1 MLTFSMFAR
10 NFAIAEEYVKTRIHP
25 EDLLGVLRKE

>member
-1 MLTFSMFAR
+1 MFAR
-10 NFAIAEEYVKTRIHP
+10 NFATAEEYVKTRIHP